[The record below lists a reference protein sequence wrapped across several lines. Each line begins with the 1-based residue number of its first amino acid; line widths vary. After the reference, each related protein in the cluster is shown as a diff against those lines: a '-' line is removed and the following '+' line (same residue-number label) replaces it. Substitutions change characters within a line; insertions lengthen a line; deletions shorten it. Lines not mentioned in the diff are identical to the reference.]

1 MLSKIINN
9 CEENEMKKLLK
20 TLAVCFMAFISCFAF
35 VACDID
41 IEDPNNPG
49 NGGTLPKSAE
59 ECYIKIKNL
68 VSAINPANGYRLDI
82 TTGEELSVD
91 YSNSNFEE
99 LGLTDEDSIKTLKD
113 DIDTEMESKDCLG
126 KTIIEYNATDKTGYT
141 FVYSYDNIEEYW
153 SSNDEYLYRHLVSQE
168 SQADVM
174 PVMREL
180 PNKYKVQVDGEYY
193 NQYLYDFNK
202 ELENVYNFI
211 EQDSL
216 ENLKTFVLTN
226 FKIQMIKSTPT
237 FTINFSE
244 KDDVVTLNIKVEL
257 KDVSSFYNIRN
268 HGAIKL
274 NNVTKIMELTINFND
289 TEILDITGKET
300 YVGSTSLDIEDYSD
314 NAEALENELA
324 VDMTLSNIYKYV
336 VSEYDGENKP
346 EIVDSEFV
354 YSGYDGEIEK
364 NESLVTLYI
373 DGYYCESDT
382 REMGEVIDKG
392 NIFRHH
398 SGINFYTIIDNV
410 EDITWYI
417 DKECTIPYTSNTYPS
432 YDINLYAKLSEI
444 EVHENM
450 VFSLEATVYTY
461 DENVDYSKY
470 ITNLSIDTTTHWFN
484 ENGQYSYIYIN
495 GEKKDTTNWYDL
507 DSSKINQI
515 ISVLKPSTEA

>member
-1 MLSKIINN
+1 
-9 CEENEMKKLLK
+9 MKKLLK

-59 ECYIKIKNL
+59 ECYVKIKNL
-68 VSAINPANGYRLDI
+68 ASAINPANGYRLDI

-99 LGLTDEDSIKTLKD
+99 LGLTDEDRIKTLKD

-141 FVYSYDNIEEYW
+141 LYCSDDNITGYKA
-153 SSNDEYLYRHLVSQE
+153 SNDEYLYTSLVSPS
-168 SQADVM
+168 SQADVV
-174 PVMREL
+174 PVVGDFA
-180 PNKYKVQVDGEYY
+180 PDKYKEQVDGEYY

-202 ELENVYNFI
+202 ELESFYKLI

-226 FKIQMIKSTPT
+226 FKIQRIKSTPT

-244 KDDVVTLNIKVEL
+244 KDDVVTLNIKVEVSG
-257 KDVSSFYNIRN
+257 VSSYWDYTNALQLKN
-268 HGAIKL
+268 L
-274 NNVTKIMELTINFND
+274 TEIMELTINFND

-300 YVGSTSLDIEDYSD
+300 YVGATSLDVEDYLD

-324 VDMTLSNIYKYV
+324 VDVTLNNLYKYV
-336 VSEYDGENKP
+336 VAEYDGENKP
-346 EIVDSEFV
+346 VIVDSEFV
-354 YSGYDGEIEK
+354 HSGYDGELKKIKPE
-364 NESLVTLYI
+364 VTLYI
-373 DGYYCESDT
+373 DGYRCESSA
-382 REMGEVIDKG
+382 REMGEVIDKS
-392 NIFRHH
+392 NMFNHRD
-398 SGINFYTIIDNV
+398 GINFYTIIDNMA
-410 EDITWYI
+410 DITWYI
-417 DKECTIPYTSNTYPS
+417 DKECTIPYASNTYPS
-432 YDINLYAKLSEI
+432 YDINLYAKFSDI
-444 EVHENM
+444 EVQENM

-470 ITNLSIDTTTHWFN
+470 ITNLSIDTTTHWFT
-484 ENGQYSYIYIN
+484 ENGQYSCIYIN

-507 DSSKINQI
+507 DSSKINQV